1 MDMNKIIKSIPD
13 LSVNTSSQK
22 PQTQRPNNQES
33 FFDVLSNF
41 LNYTNEVQ
49 QNAEAT
55 KKAILEGANIPLHDA
70 VVQFD
75 KAGVV
80 LNLLVQVRNKL
91 LDAYQTLI
99 NTQV

>member
-1 MDMNKIIKSIPD
+1 MDNIIKSIPD
-13 LSVNTSSQK
+13 LFANNSLEK
-22 PQTQRPNNQES
+22 PQNQKHKEGET

-49 QNAEAT
+49 QTAEAT
-55 KKAILEGANIPLHDA
+55 KKAILEGADIPLHDA

>member
-1 MDMNKIIKSIPD
+1 MDNLIKGIQDTIPNS
-13 LSVNTSSQK
+13 LSEKPKHKSS
-22 PQTQRPNNQES
+22 ES
-33 FFDVLSNF
+33 FFDVLSGF

-49 QNAEAT
+49 KNAEAT
-55 KKAILEGANIPLHDA
+55 KKAILEGADIPLHDA

-91 LDAYQTLI
+91 LDSYQTLI

>member
-1 MDMNKIIKSIPD
+1 MDNIIKSIPD
-13 LSVNTSSQK
+13 LFANNSLEK
-22 PQTQRPNNQES
+22 PQNQKNKEGET

-49 QNAEAT
+49 QTAEAT
-55 KKAILEGANIPLHDA
+55 KKAILEGADIPLHDA

>member
-1 MDMNKIIKSIPD
+1 MDNIIKSIPD
-13 LSVNTSSQK
+13 LFGNSSLEK
-22 PQTQRPNNQES
+22 PKNHKNNQPET
-33 FFDVLSNF
+33 FFDVLSKF
-41 LNYTNEVQ
+41 LDYTNEVQ

-55 KKAILEGANIPLHDA
+55 KKAILEGADIPLHDA

>member
-1 MDMNKIIKSIPD
+1 MDKIIRSIPD
-13 LSVNTSSQK
+13 TIPDSLSQK
-22 PQTQRPNNQES
+22 PNTKTTNGAES

-41 LNYTNEVQ
+41 LDYTNEVQ
-49 QNAEAT
+49 QTAEAT

-80 LNLLVQVRNKL
+80 LNLLIQVRNKL

>member
-1 MDMNKIIKSIPD
+1 MDKIIRSIPD
-13 LSVNTSSQK
+13 TIPDSLSQK
-22 PQTQRPNNQES
+22 LKTNATNANES
-33 FFDVLSNF
+33 FFDVLSNY
-41 LNYTNEVQ
+41 LNYTNDVQ

-55 KKAILEGANIPLHDA
+55 KKAILDGANVPLHDA

>member
-1 MDMNKIIKSIPD
+1 MENKITSIPD
-13 LSVNTSSQK
+13 LFANNSLEKYQRQKNSQGE
-22 PQTQRPNNQES
+22 T

-41 LNYTNEVQ
+41 LNYVNDVQ
-49 QNAEAT
+49 QTAEAT
-55 KKAILEGANIPLHDA
+55 KKAILEGADIPLHDA

>member
-1 MDMNKIIKSIPD
+1 MENKITSIPD
-13 LSVNTSSQK
+13 LFANNSLEK
-22 PQTQRPNNQES
+22 PQKQKNSQGET

-41 LNYTNEVQ
+41 LNYANDVQ
-49 QNAEAT
+49 QTAEAT
-55 KKAILEGANIPLHDA
+55 KKAILEGADIPLHDA

>member
-1 MDMNKIIKSIPD
+1 MENKITSIPD
-13 LSVNTSSQK
+13 LFANNYLEKPKKQENSQGE
-22 PQTQRPNNQES
+22 T
-33 FFDVLSNF
+33 FFDVLSSF
-41 LNYTNEVQ
+41 LNYANDVQ
-49 QNAEAT
+49 QTAEAT
-55 KKAILEGANIPLHDA
+55 KKAILEGADIPLHDA

>member
-1 MDMNKIIKSIPD
+1 MENKITSIPD
-13 LSVNTSSQK
+13 LFANNSLEKPKKQENSQGE
-22 PQTQRPNNQES
+22 T
-33 FFDVLSNF
+33 FFDVLSSF
-41 LNYTNEVQ
+41 LNYANDVQ
-49 QNAEAT
+49 QTAEAT
-55 KKAILEGANIPLHDA
+55 KKAILEGADIPLHDA

>member
-1 MDMNKIIKSIPD
+1 MDKIIKSIPD
-13 LSVNTSSQK
+13 IIPDSLSQK
-22 PQTQRPNNQES
+22 PNTKANNSNES
-33 FFDVLSNF
+33 FFDVLSNY

-49 QNAEAT
+49 QTAEAT
-55 KKAILEGANIPLHDA
+55 KKAILDGANVPLHDA

>member
-1 MDMNKIIKSIPD
+1 MDNIIKSIPD
-13 LSVNTSSQK
+13 LFTKTSVEK
-22 PQTQRPNNQES
+22 PQTQKNNQTET

-49 QNAEAT
+49 QTAEAT
-55 KKAILEGANIPLHDA
+55 KKAILEGADIPLHDA

>member
-1 MDMNKIIKSIPD
+1 MENKITSIPGFICKQFFRKV
-13 LSVNTSSQK
+13 SKTENSQGE
-22 PQTQRPNNQES
+22 T

-41 LNYTNEVQ
+41 LNYVNDVQ
-49 QNAEAT
+49 QTAEAT
-55 KKAILEGANIPLHDA
+55 KKAILEGADIPLHDA